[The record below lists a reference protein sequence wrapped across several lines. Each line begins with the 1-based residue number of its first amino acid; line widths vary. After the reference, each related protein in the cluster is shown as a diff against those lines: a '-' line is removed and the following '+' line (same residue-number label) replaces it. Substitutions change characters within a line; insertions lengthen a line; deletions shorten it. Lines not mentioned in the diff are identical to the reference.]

1 MTLKSDMHVAELGK
15 MKEDRPGSADLNA
28 DEEGGI
34 VANSY
39 KLNRAACHGTVI
51 SPSSS

>member
-1 MTLKSDMHVAELGK
+1 MHVAEPGK
-15 MKEDRPGSADLNA
+15 MKEDRRRKRDLNA